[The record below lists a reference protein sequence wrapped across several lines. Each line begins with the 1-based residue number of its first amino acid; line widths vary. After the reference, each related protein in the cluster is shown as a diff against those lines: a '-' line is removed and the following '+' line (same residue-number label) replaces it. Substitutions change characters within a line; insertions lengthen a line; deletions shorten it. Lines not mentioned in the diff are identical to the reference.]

1 MKNKKALRIFSTS
14 FLLGALLITQP
25 SFAQI
30 ANDDVASNVGLEI
43 SDNNERSNVKA
54 SLADNVSDNFEIKN
68 FNMTTS
74 GSTTTNPAS
83 KLSFDIISKSNK
95 PYKAGDYIEIEFK
108 GASSLNYSSKVIQNG
123 TQIAT
128 MIVSTPVLPRSK
140 KDSSYVTGTGAT
152 RNIKVIFN
160 ENIVGRNDIK
170 MYLNLEATPGSRY
183 AIDEDEEEKGSVDY
197 HYTFNIVGQNE
208 IKSETNSR
216 IVNTAYP
223 FGNTYIYNDKNSDGG
238 YKSSLVFTFENGGK
252 KGSINKTDL
261 KGEKFTAEIDN
272 GFDLSSIKKGDIIDS
287 YDSSIYDKDYVLNQ
301 PYHIK
306 YDKLDST
313 GQLRVID
320 VIQGKGDEPSKVVV
334 EVLNS
339 IPVGKVYSYNINGLS
354 YKKSVDFSTHNG
366 GISNGKLLAND
377 NTLWGYTKTTILNI
391 VYNRKDNSASST
403 EQTVKNETK
412 TEPINFERETRNNPN
427 LAKGE
432 TKVIQKGVNGEKEI
446 TYKVT
451 YKAGKEVK
459 REKVSEKVIKKPVK
473 EIIEVGTSSTQVKDV
488 METEI
493 INFERETRNNPKLK
507 KGETKVIQK
516 GVTGFKEINYK
527 VTYENGKEIKRE
539 KISEKVVVKP
549 IKEIV
554 EVGTLATTTKNETK
568 TETVPF
574 EKETRNNPKLKK
586 GETKVVQKGVDG
598 VKEITYKV
606 TLENGKEIKR
616 EKISEKITKQP
627 IKEITEVGTL
637 ETITKEEK
645 KTETIKFEKET
656 KENPKL
662 KKGETKV
669 VQKGVDGV
677 KEITYKVTLENGKE
691 IKREKVSEK
700 ITKEPIKEITEVGT
714 LVSEVKEEKKTED
727 IKFKTI
733 FKENP
738 ELKKDEKKVVTK
750 GENGKL
756 TVFYKVTYENGKE
769 VKREKYYE
777 EVSKEKVDEVIE
789 VGTLVVETKDEE
801 KSETVKFEKETKENP
816 ELKKGETKVIQKG
829 EDGEKTVKY
838 KVTYNNGV
846 EVNREKISEK
856 ITKEPVK
863 EITEVGTKVSETKEV
878 KEVEDIKFE
887 TITRENKNAPKGEVK
902 VVQKGIK
909 GKKEITYKVVY
920 ENGKEVSR
928 EKVSETIV
936 QDVLNEV
943 IEVGTKEKDV
953 KQTSKKEPKKETKQ
967 EKQTEK
973 IEQAKKPESKN
984 LPKAGVEAEA
994 PLLAGSL
1001 LSVILGLF
1009 ISLKKKFK

>member
-30 ANDDVASNVGLEI
+30 ANDSNVVNSGLEI
-43 SDNNERSNVKA
+43 SDEIEKSNVKA
-54 SLADNVSDNFEIKN
+54 MLADNVSDNFEIKN

-74 GSTTTNPAS
+74 GSTTTTNPTS

-108 GASSLNYSSKVIQNG
+108 GAGSLNYSSKVIQNG

-128 MIVSTPVLPRSK
+128 MIVPTPVLSRSK
-140 KDSSYVTGTGAT
+140 KDSSYVTGTGVT

-170 MYLNLEATPGSRY
+170 MHLNLEATPGSRY

-208 IKSETNSR
+208 IKSEINSR

-238 YKSSLVFTFENGGK
+238 YKSSLVFIFENGGK

-306 YDKLDST
+306 YGKLDST

-377 NTLWGYTKTTILNI
+377 NTLWDYTKTTILNI
-391 VYNRKDNSASST
+391 VYNRKDNSAFST

-412 TEPINFERETRNNPN
+412 TEPIKFERETRNNPN

-459 REKVSEKVIKKPVK
+459 REKISEKVVAKPVK
-473 EIIEVGTSSTQVKDV
+473 EIVEVGTL
-488 METEI
+488 ETTTKNETKI
-493 INFERETRNNPKLK
+493 ETIKFEKETRNNPKLK

-516 GVTGFKEINYK
+516 GVNGTKEITYK
-527 VTYENGKEIKRE
+527 VYFENGKEVKRE
-539 KISEKVVVKP
+539 KVSEKVTKEPV
-549 IKEIV
+549 KEIV
-554 EVGTLATTTKNETK
+554 EVGTLETTTKNETK
-568 TETVPF
+568 IETIKF

-586 GETKVVQKGVDG
+586 GETKVIQKGVNG
-598 VKEITYKV
+598 TKEITYKV
-606 TLENGKEIKR
+606 Y
-616 EKISEKITKQP
+616 
-627 IKEITEVGTL
+627 
-637 ETITKEEK
+637 
-645 KTETIKFEKET
+645 F
-656 KENPKL
+656 
-662 KKGETKV
+662 
-669 VQKGVDGV
+669 
-677 KEITYKVTLENGKE
+677 
-691 IKREKVSEK
+691 
-700 ITKEPIKEITEVGT
+700 
-714 LVSEVKEEKKTED
+714 
-727 IKFKTI
+727 
-733 FKENP
+733 
-738 ELKKDEKKVVTK
+738 
-750 GENGKL
+750 
-756 TVFYKVTYENGKE
+756 ENGKE
-769 VKREKYYE
+769 VKREK
-777 EVSKEKVDEVIE
+777 V
-789 VGTLVVETKDEE
+789 
-801 KSETVKFEKETKENP
+801 
-816 ELKKGETKVIQKG
+816 
-829 EDGEKTVKY
+829 
-838 KVTYNNGV
+838 
-846 EVNREKISEK
+846 SEK

-863 EITEVGTKVSETKEV
+863 EITEVGTLEITTKEEKKTETIAFEKETRETKDLEEGKTRVVQKGVNGIKEITYKVTYENGKEVKREKVSEKITKEPVKEITEIGTKKVVPAKPIEDIATTTKTTKETIKAKIEYEADDTLEFEKQKEVKKPVDGEKEITTVSQKGKDDIVTEKETKKAVDGLIKIGNKKVETEAKDGVTTTTTTVYEVDKETGKLVNPKVIVKKTAKIGTIEDIAKTTKEV

-928 EKVSETIV
+928 EKVSEQVV

-943 IEVGTKEKDV
+943 IEVGTKEQMK
-953 KQTSKKEPKKETKQ
+953 KQEPTKVTKQ
-967 EKQTEK
+967 EKQVEK
-973 IEQAKKPESKN
+973 IEQTKKPEPKN

-1001 LSVILGLF
+1001 LSIISGLF